1 MSTLKYFIIVTI
13 ILVIFFTNVLSPN
26 IGYAAQF
33 YSEDTKPFGIPYK
46 DWTAKWWNWTM
57 SINKNNFTS
66 SELAKNNCAP
76 TSEGDVFFMIGPGI
90 AAGEPKEKTC
100 NLTTQ
105 QAVLLT
111 FLTGECDTG
120 IPEAKN
126 YTYRQLSDCAFED
139 NQAPIFTKSA
149 FVDGVQ
155 VPDSNIKEIRTDEFN
170 LAFKPGNY
178 YDADP
183 GTFKAAAHGYYLFV
197 EPLPEGNH
205 TIKYLANT
213 EGVEWRYASTV
224 TYNFIVSK

>member
-1 MSTLKYFIIVTI
+1 MNILEYFIVVTLLFI
-13 ILVIFFTNVLSPN
+13 ISFNPGLSFKS
-26 IGYAAQF
+26 GFAAEF
-33 YSEDTKPFGIPYK
+33 YFEDTKPFGIPYK

-66 SELAKNNCAP
+66 SELAKNNCNP
-76 TSEGDVFFMIGPGI
+76 NSEGNVFFMIGPGI
-90 AAGEPKEKTC
+90 ASGQAKEKTC
-100 NLTTQ
+100 KLTTQ

-120 IPEAKN
+120 IPDAKN
-126 YTYRQLSDCAFED
+126 YTYKQLSDCAYED

-170 LAFKPGNY
+170 LTIKPDNY

-197 EPLPEGNH
+197 GPMPEGNH
-205 TIKYLANT
+205 TIKYLATT